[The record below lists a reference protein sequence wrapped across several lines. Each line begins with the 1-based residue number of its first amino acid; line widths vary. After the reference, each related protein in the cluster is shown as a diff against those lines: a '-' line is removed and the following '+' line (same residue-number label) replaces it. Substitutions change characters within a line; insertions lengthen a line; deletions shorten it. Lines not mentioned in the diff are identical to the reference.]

1 MTEASGPAV
10 RSISDI
16 AGATREVVIPTRD
29 ISFDLPPVFG
39 DAVPP
44 AVQHRCSYV
53 DTIPPLEV
61 FSAPGPFAVTLEG
74 KWPALWS
81 GHEGRPVLIQEGTHK
96 KLISGEVAS
105 TPPLITAGGARPGT
119 LAIIY
124 DDFINFNY
132 CHWTVDW
139 LPRVHTIQAAGFDLN
154 DLAFLFPWPLP
165 PVARETLMRLGV
177 RHVLE
182 LDGRPGSNPGPQ
194 VFDRVVVPSSS
205 FRNFRHCFYKGAERL
220 FTQMRASAPLSERP
234 GTTRR
239 KIWIGRKGPGRRVM
253 LTEDA
258 DILEELGFEQV
269 FFEDLSFSGQV
280 DAVRSASHI
289 VAVHGAGLANLTFAE
304 PGTKLF
310 EIFSPHFGSACFL
323 EISRLAGIDHACTLG
338 VEIPAPAKARAVAPG
353 NRSFALKGS
362 LIRQWF
368 ETCG

>member
-1 MTEASGPAV
+1 MTEASGPAI

-16 AGATREVVIPTRD
+16 AGAAQEVVVPTRD

-39 DAVPP
+39 GVVPP

-61 FSAPGPFAVTLEG
+61 FLAPGPFAVTLEG

-81 GHEGRPVLIQEGTHK
+81 GHEGPPVLIQEGTHK
-96 KLISGEVAS
+96 KLVSGEVAA
-105 TPPLITAGGARPGT
+105 TPPVISAGAPRLGT

-124 DDFINFNY
+124 DDFIDFNY

-139 LPRVHTIQAAGFDLN
+139 LPRVHSIQAAGFDLN
-154 DLAFLFPWPLP
+154 DLTFLFPWALP
-165 PVARETLMRLGV
+165 PVARETLMMLGV

-182 LDGRPGSNPGPQ
+182 LDGRPGSNAGPQ

-205 FRNFRHCFYKGAERL
+205 FRNFRHCFYKGAKRL
-220 FTQMRASAPLSERP
+220 FTQMRASAPPSEHL
-234 GTTRR
+234 GTARR
-239 KIWIGRKGPGRRVM
+239 RIWIGRKGPGRRVM
-253 LTEDA
+253 LSEDA

-269 FFEDLSFSGQV
+269 FLEDLSFSGQV
-280 DAVRSASHI
+280 DAVRGASHI
-289 VAVHGAGLANLTFAE
+289 VAAHGAGLANLAFAE

-310 EIFSPHFGSACFL
+310 EIFSPHFGTACFL
-323 EISRLAGIDHACTLG
+323 EISSLAGLDYACTLG
-338 VEIPAPAKARAVAPG
+338 TEIPAPASAKAIFAG
-353 NRSFALKGS
+353 NRSFAMRGS